1 MFKLQSSS
9 RYRPLKISDFIIII
23 FFLSALFFIPRS
35 SGEKIIVIV
44 DKRKEYIYP
53 LNVDRIVE
61 FKGKIGMIKLE
72 IRDKKA
78 KVIESSCPQKICM
91 KTGWIENKG
100 EQIICVPN
108 RVIIRID
115 GEQLDAIT
123 E

>member
-23 FFLSALFFIPRS
+23 IFLSALFFIPRS

-108 RVIIRID
+108 QVIIRID

>member
-9 RYRPLKISDFIIII
+9 RYRPLKIGDFIIII
-23 FFLSALFFIPRS
+23 IFLSALFFIPSS

-78 KVIESSCPQKICM
+78 KVIKSSCPQKICM

>member
-9 RYRPLKISDFIIII
+9 RYRPLKIGDFIIII
-23 FFLSALFFIPRS
+23 IFLSALLFIPRS
-35 SGEKIIVIV
+35 AGEKIIVIV

-61 FKGKIGMIKLE
+61 FKGEMGMIKVE
-72 IRDKKA
+72 IKDKKA
-78 KVIESSCPQKICM
+78 KVIESSCPLKICM
-91 KTGWIENKG
+91 KKGWIKNKG

-108 RVIIRID
+108 RVVIRINGD
-115 GEQLDAIT
+115 QFDAVT